1 MNFTMLHTEAVEPG
15 MMELLKGLCSINE
28 LENFALIGGTNLAL
42 RLGHRISKDLD
53 FFSMDDFKEGETDM
67 LIKKKY
73 PDMIITEKD
82 KQFRKYIINGIKAQ
96 FLRFNYPMLKE
107 IEVKEGI
114 RMYSLEDTI
123 AAKMGAIVNRGT
135 KRDFYD
141 VYELLKTRKVDG
153 LVGLYAK
160 KFDDNT
166 VTTIKALTDFQ
177 KADGEKKNPVSL
189 NNIKWE
195 QVKEG
200 IVQKVNNYIKSKME
214 SKGKSKGMEM

>member
-1 MNFTMLHTEAVEPG
+1 MLHIEALKPG
-15 MMELLKGLCSINE
+15 MLELLKGLCSIKE
-28 LENFALIGGTNLAL
+28 LENFALIGGTNLAI
-42 RLGHRISKDLD
+42 RFGHRVSEDLD
-53 FFSMDDFKEGETDM
+53 FFSLDEFKESETDM

-73 PDMIITEKD
+73 PGMIITEKD
-82 KQFRKYIINGIKAQ
+82 KQFRKYIINGIKVQ

-107 IEVKEGI
+107 IDVIEGM

-123 AAKMGAIVNRGT
+123 AGKMSAIVNRGM

-141 VYELLKTRKVDG
+141 VYELLKTRKIG
-153 LVGLYAK
+153 ELVGLYAK

-166 VTTIKALTDFQ
+166 VTTIKALIDFQ
-177 KADGEKKNPVSL
+177 KADGEKENPMSL

-200 IVQKVNNYIKSKME
+200 IVQVVNNYIRDKTV
-214 SKGKSKGMEM
+214 SKGESRGMEM